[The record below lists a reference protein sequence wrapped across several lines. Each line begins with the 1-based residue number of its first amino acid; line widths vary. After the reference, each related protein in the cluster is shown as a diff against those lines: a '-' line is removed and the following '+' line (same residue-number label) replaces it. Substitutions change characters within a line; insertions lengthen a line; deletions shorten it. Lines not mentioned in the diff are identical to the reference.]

1 MNIEHPKE
9 PALAIHC
16 WQEIGI
22 YGDRSCDQLEKHL
35 HCRDCPIYQDAGWK
49 LLDHQAPSGY
59 LSEWTKRLEQ
69 LQDPGLTCGRP
80 MILFRVGQEWLV
92 LSVQPISEIT
102 NVRPIHVIP
111 HRSNP
116 FLLGIANIRGELP
129 LCIAMYKLL
138 QSTDTEHE
146 HKMGRVSRMIAE
158 AKPEENS
165 SLGRF
170 LVVRLPNG
178 VWALWVDE
186 VHSVIRIEP
195 DKVEPIPSTLKR
207 NMQSILAGVYSFEQ
221 KSIGII
227 DEEKL
232 AQQLIKVIT

>member
-1 MNIEHPKE
+1 
-9 PALAIHC
+9 
-16 WQEIGI
+16 
-22 YGDRSCDQLEKHL
+22 
-35 HCRDCPIYQDAGWK
+35 
-49 LLDHQAPSGY
+49 
-59 LSEWTKRLEQ
+59 
-69 LQDPGLTCGRP
+69 

-129 LCIAMYKLL
+129 LCVAMYRLL
-138 QSTDTEHE
+138 QSPDAEHE
-146 HKMGRVSRMIAE
+146 HKMSRVSRMIAE
-158 AKPEENS
+158 EKPEENS

-195 DKVEPIPSTLKR
+195 DKVESIPSTLKR

-232 AQQLIKVIT
+232 AQQLIKVII